1 MTTSARAE
9 DLIAVTDRLAAFVE
23 HDTMLLTGKR
33 PADLATNE
41 NERAALTHLY
51 TKAMAEFR
59 NKQTIAALPA
69 PLQKRLKQ
77 ATERLHKAL
86 GDQARLLTRFRHV
99 TEGLVKAIAET
110 VAARNTT
117 GVYGKAGQL
126 VKPPASPR
134 AAALTLNQAV

>member
-1 MTTSARAE
+1 MTTPARAE
-9 DLIAVTDRLAAFVE
+9 DLIAITDRLAALLE
-23 HDTMLLTGKR
+23 HDAMALRGKR

-41 NERAALTHLY
+41 NERVALTLSY

-59 NKQTIAALPA
+59 DKLAIAALPL

-86 GDQARLLTRFRHV
+86 GEQARLLARFRHV

-117 GVYGKAGQL
+117 GVYGKVGQL

>member
-1 MTTSARAE
+1 MTTLAKAE
-9 DLIAVTDRLAAFVE
+9 DLIAVTDRLAAVVE
-23 HDTMLLTGKR
+23 HDAMLLKGKR
-33 PADLATNE
+33 PADLVTNE
-41 NERAALTHLY
+41 SERATLTLLY

-59 NKQTIAALPA
+59 NKPAIAALPA

-86 GDQARLLTRFRHV
+86 GEQARLLTRFRHV
-99 TEGLVKAIAET
+99 TEGIVKAIAET

>member
-1 MTTSARAE
+1 MTTPAKAE
-9 DLIAVTDRLAAFVE
+9 DLIVVTDRLAALAE
-23 HDTMLLTGKR
+23 HDVLVLKGKR
-33 PADLATNE
+33 PADLAINE
-41 NERAALTHLY
+41 NERTTLTLLY

-59 NKQTIAALPA
+59 SKPAIAGLPLL
-69 PLQKRLKQ
+69 LQKRLKQ

-86 GDQARLLTRFRHV
+86 GEQARLLARFRHV